1 MENTPRDLEIEPEDF
16 DSIFLWKVFW
26 KLLRQEKPVCFFLK
40 VLLLSVLFV
49 AFVFFL
55 VLVGDIVAGA

>member
-1 MENTPRDLEIEPEDF
+1 MKNAPRDLEIEPEDF

-26 KLLRQEKPVCFFLK
+26 KLLRQEKPLRFFLK
-40 VLLLSVLFV
+40 VLFLSTLFV

-55 VLVGDIVAGA
+55 ILVGDIVAGA